1 MEAGSGFG
9 VQPGGFGVIGW
20 RGEVPDIGRRVRIV
34 TVIPNPGEKHLATFF
49 AGGLLA
55 YLIKYGVHHRHL
67 SYILQNVRS
76 LWGALSDVHRA

>member
-34 TVIPNPGEKHLATFF
+34 TVIPNPGEKPCHLLCWWLTCLF
-49 AGGLLA
+49 
-55 YLIKYGVHHRHL
+55 
-67 SYILQNVRS
+67 
-76 LWGALSDVHRA
+76 D